1 MNPQTSPRN
10 PAHLPVA
17 GGPTWRLPARLG
29 PLILALLGALFSGC
43 GASYAGDGTPDLGTL
58 LRPDWEQDL
67 PTGAGPS
74 ALAVLDANGDGRL
87 DVAVA
92 NGVDGTVRLYLQNDG
107 RLLAGADYSVGRGPA
122 ALVALHLDDDNRLDL
137 VVANAADSTLS
148 TLLTKGQPMAGFAP
162 GPLLPIEDNP
172 STLAVGD
179 LTGDGIDDVL
189 VGCAGSES
197 VVALENKRQAGT
209 LTKLSTLSRLSS
221 VRALA
226 LVPLDA
232 GQPKRLDLAVARADR
247 EEIALFQNDGRGAF
261 AQSPMTLR
269 LPAGSTPVAL
279 VAGNLDDDAQAR
291 SDLAILDHGN
301 GDVHIAQSLGPV
313 QFRLASYHVGEKPAA
328 LALGQLDSDARP
340 ELALTDPSGERVGT
354 LLGSSDAAGSPLP
367 IGYYAAPGLPAAL
380 AIADIDGDS
389 LGELVVLCRAAG
401 LLRVLSPQRSLR

>member
-10 PAHLPVA
+10 PVPRPIPGA
-17 GGPTWRLPARLG
+17 PTWRLPV
-29 PLILALLGALFSGC
+29 PLRTLIVALLSALFSGC
-43 GASYAGDGTPDLGTL
+43 SASYGGDAPPNLGTL
-58 LRPDWEQDL
+58 LQPDWEQDL

-74 ALAVLDANGDGRL
+74 ALAVLDVNGDGRP

-107 RLLAGADYSVGRGPA
+107 RLLAGPDYAVGRGPS

-137 VVANAADSTLS
+137 LVANAADSTLS
-148 TLLTKGQPMAGFAP
+148 TLLTKGQPMIGFAP
-162 GPLLPIEDNP
+162 GPLLPIDDNP

-179 LTGDGIDDVL
+179 ITGDGIDDVL

-209 LTKLSTLSRLSS
+209 LTKLSTLSPLSS
-221 VRALA
+221 MRALA
-226 LVPLDA
+226 LVPFDA

-261 AQSPMTLR
+261 AASTMTLR
-269 LPAGSTPVAL
+269 LPSGSTAVAL

-301 GDVHIAQSLGPV
+301 GDIHIGQSLGPA

-328 LALGQLDSDARP
+328 LAMGQLDSDARP

-354 LLGSSDAAGSPLP
+354 LLGGSGSVGSPLP
-367 IGYYAAPGLPAAL
+367 IAYYAAPGLPAAL
-380 AIADIDGDS
+380 AIADIDGDN
-389 LGELVVLCRAAG
+389 LGELLVLCRAAG